1 MVLIFLVVL
10 LVAAPVSGQD
20 YSRLRI
26 IAFGAHPDDCDS
38 KAGGLAAKYA
48 SAGHLVK
55 FVSVTSPV
63 ECLVTE
69 RTVELQ
75 KTAFSNG
82 PTTIKRSGN
91 SLTIISNLFG
101 NFFGVS
107 FAGTVT
113 GSDFTATGALSG
125 GDWSCQNGTVIRHQP
140 GTARAVGSFSSD
152 GHQLTAT
159 DVHTFPLPSG
169 EKDDYTWTW
178 AGTRQ

>member
-1 MVLIFLVVL
+1 VFT
-10 LVAAPVSGQD
+10 
-20 YSRLRI
+20 
-26 IAFGAHPDDCDS
+26 
-38 KAGGLAAKYA
+38 
-48 SAGHLVK
+48 VK

-75 KTAFSNG
+75 KTAFSNE